1 MIHLGIFAKTFS
13 RRSLAETLDAVAAH
27 HIEAIQ
33 FNMAVTGGPSLPAE
47 IPEAASEAVRAA
59 VSARGL
65 TMSAVSG
72 TYNMAHPDPGVRSDG
87 QARLAALIAAAPAL
101 GTRVVTLCTGT
112 RDPEDMWRAHPGN
125 GSPEAWTDSLEQIA
139 AALTVAER
147 HDVVL
152 AFEPEHNNVVGDAA
166 AGRRLLDE
174 LRSEHLRV
182 VLDAA
187 NLIRPGELHRQ
198 RDTLR
203 EAFELLGD
211 ALVLA
216 HAKDVREDG
225 TVVAAGSGGLDYA
238 LYAQL
243 LRDAAFDGPLV
254 LHGLSEEQV
263 PTAADFVRAQLEL
276 VAHT

>member
-1 MIHLGIFAKTFS
+1 MMQLGIFAKTFS
-13 RRSLAETLDAVAAH
+13 RRSLGETLDAVAAH
-27 HIEAIQ
+27 QIDAIQ

-47 IPEAASEAVRAA
+47 IPQAVSEHVRAA
-59 VSARGL
+59 VGARGL

-72 TYNMAHPDPGVRSDG
+72 TYNMAHPDHGVRSDG
-87 QARLAALIAAAPAL
+87 QARLATLIAAAPAL

-112 RDPEDMWRAHPGN
+112 RDPDDMWRAHPGN
-125 GSPEAWTDSLEQIA
+125 GSPEAWKDSLEQIA
-139 AALTVAER
+139 AALTVAEH

-182 VLDAA
+182 VIDAA
-187 NLIRPGELHRQ
+187 NLIQPGELDRQ

-225 TVVAAGSGGLDYA
+225 TVVPAGSGGLDYA

-263 PTAADFVRAQLEL
+263 PTAADFVRAQLEV